1 MGDLTTIRVQGLGK
15 HYHIGTHKTFD
26 KLSDQIADTVMTPL
40 RRAGK
45 LLRGQATGAAELD
58 EVFWALRDVSFEI
71 GRGEVVGIIGRN
83 GAGKS
88 TLLKVLSRITDPSE
102 GYADIYGRV
111 SSLLEVG
118 TGFHPELT
126 GRENVYLNG
135 AILGMKK
142 VDIDRQFDEI
152 VAFADIEKF
161 LDTPV
166 KHYSSGMYVRL
177 AFSVA
182 AHLEPEVLLVDEVL
196 AVGDAEFQKKCLGK
210 MESVAS
216 TGRTVLFVSHNMGLI
231 QTLCQRGIFLKDGR
245 LLADGPINDVVQL
258 YLQELKVKGQ
268 QDLTERTDRRG
279 LGRVKLVGVSAY
291 NGSAE
296 AATVLSTGKPARFEF
311 EVDQPMVGL
320 ACNFVIHDSL
330 GRPVSSFKSTSNG
343 PEDEADPDAS
353 TKFVCEFDE
362 LLLTPGS
369 YRIDV
374 AIRGG
379 GDLQDMIEAAA
390 MFDVEEGHLRGRPI
404 RSRQGIS
411 VGMPHRWKLPTE

>member
-1 MGDLTTIRVQGLGK
+1 MSDLSISVNGLGK
-15 HYHIGTHKTFD
+15 KYHIGSEQSFD
-26 KLSDQIADTVMTPL
+26 KLSDQIGNVLATPF

-58 EVFWALRDVSFEI
+58 QVFWALKDVSFEVK
-71 GRGEVVGIIGRN
+71 RGEVVGIIGRN

-102 GYADIYGRV
+102 GYANMYGRV

-126 GRENVYLNG
+126 GRENIYLNG

-142 VDIDRQFDEI
+142 TIIDRRFDEI
-152 VAFADIEKF
+152 VAFADITKF

-196 AVGDAEFQKKCLGK
+196 AVGDAEFQKKCIGK
-210 MESVAS
+210 METVAS
-216 TGRTVLFVSHNMGLI
+216 AGRTVLFVSHNMGLI
-231 QTLCQRGIFLKDGR
+231 QALCQRGIMLQDGK
-245 LLADGPINDVVQL
+245 LIADDHISSVVSL
-258 YLQELKVKGQ
+258 YLEQLKVKGEHNLV
-268 QDLTERTDRRG
+268 DRTDRRG
-279 LGRVKLVGVSAY
+279 KGDVKLINVAAY
-291 NGSAE
+291 NGTPDAHG
-296 AATVLSTGKPARFEF
+296 VLSTGKPAHFVF
-311 EVDQPMVGL
+311 EVDRPMVGL
-320 ACNFVIHDSL
+320 GCNFVIHDSM
-330 GRPVSSFKSTSNG
+330 GHPISAFKSSSNG
-343 PEDEADPDAS
+343 PDDEVDPS
-353 TKFVCEFDE
+353 EKTRFVCEMDE

-369 YRIDV
+369 YRLDV
-374 AIRGG
+374 AIRGN

-390 MFDVEEGHLRGRPI
+390 TIEVQDGNLRGRI
-404 RSRQGIS
+404 VRAKQGIN
-411 VGMPHRWKLPTE
+411 VGMPHRWQLPKE

>member
-1 MGDLTTIRVQGLGK
+1 MSDLSIRVRGLGK
-15 HYHIGTHKTFD
+15 KYHIGAGQNFD
-26 KLSDQIADTVMTPL
+26 KLSDQISNTLTAPI

-58 EVFWALRDVSFEI
+58 KVFWALKDVNFEI
-71 GRGEVVGIIGRN
+71 SRGEVVGIIGRN

-126 GRENVYLNG
+126 GRENIYLNG
-135 AILGMKK
+135 AILGMRRT
-142 VDIDRQFDEI
+142 DIQRKFDEI
-152 VAFADIEKF
+152 VAFSDIENF

-210 MESVAS
+210 MENVAS

-231 QTLCQRGIFLKDGR
+231 QQLCKRGIMLQDGQVI
-245 LLADGPINDVVQL
+245 ADGDISNVVSL
-258 YLQELKVKGQ
+258 YLEQLKTQGES
-268 QDLTERTDRRG
+268 DLVDRTDRRG
-279 LGRVKLVGVSAY
+279 KGDVRLINVAAY
-291 NGSAE
+291 NGSPDAHG
-296 AATVLSTGKPARFEF
+296 VLSTGKPAHFIF
-311 EVDQPMVGL
+311 EVDRPMVGL
-320 ACNFVIHDSL
+320 ACNFVIHDSM
-330 GRPVSSFKSTSNG
+330 GRPVTAFKSTSNG
-343 PEDEADPDAS
+343 PDDEVHPNDN
-353 TKFVCEFDE
+353 TKFICELDE

-369 YRIDV
+369 YRLDV
-374 AIRGG
+374 AIRGN
-379 GDLQDMIEAAA
+379 GDLQDMVEAAA
-390 MFDVEEGHLRGRPI
+390 MIDVQDGNLRGRI
-404 RSRQGIS
+404 VRSKQGIN
-411 VGMPHRWKLPTE
+411 VGMPHRWQLPNE